1 MSHAPPK
8 DEQPEILDEVESSR
22 APLLDHL
29 IELRSRLIKMLLVLA
44 LATIGAFF
52 FADQIYNL
60 LVAPFATV
68 AEDIR
73 GSKLE
78 FIFTAPMEFFFAKL
92 KLALFAG
99 VFLAFPV
106 MAWQVYAFVAPGL
119 YKSERGAFWPYL
131 VFAPILF
138 SLGAAFVYFI
148 MLPMLARFT
157 VSMEQVDAAQTTI
170 RMMPR
175 VGDYLS
181 LVMALMLAFGIS
193 FQLPVILTLLGKIG
207 LVSSEG
213 LGKGRK
219 YAIVGIL
226 AFAAVFTPPDAIS
239 QLLLAVPVYLLYEI
253 SIFCVRMIERK
264 AEKAEKAEAAAA
276 AE

>member
-1 MSHAPPK
+1 MSQAPPK
-8 DEQPEILDEVESSR
+8 DEQPEILDDEVESSR

-29 IELRSRLIKMLLVLA
+29 IELRGRLIKMLLA
-44 LATIGAFF
+44 LGVATIGAFF
-52 FADQIYNL
+52 FADLIYNL
-60 LVAPFATV
+60 LVAPFASV
-68 AEDIR
+68 AEDVR

-106 MAWQVYAFVAPGL
+106 IAWQIYAFVAPGL

-157 VSMEQVDAAQTTI
+157 ISMEQVDAAQTTI
-170 RMMPR
+170 KMMPR

-207 LVSSEG
+207 LVSSSG

-226 AFAAVFTPPDAIS
+226 AFAALFTPPDAIS
-239 QLLLAVPVYLLYEI
+239 QLLLAAPVYLLYEI
-253 SIFCVRMIERK
+253 SIFCVRMIERN
-264 AEKAEKAEAAAA
+264 AEKAEAAAA

>member
-1 MSHAPPK
+1 MSHAPPA
-8 DEQPEILDEVESSR
+8 DEQPEIIDDEVESSR

-29 IELRSRLIKMLLVLA
+29 IELRGRLIKMLLALA
-44 LATIGAFF
+44 VATIGCFF
-52 FADQIYNL
+52 IADHIYNL

-92 KLALFAG
+92 KLSLFAG
-99 VFLAFPV
+99 VFVAFPFL
-106 MAWQVYAFVAPGL
+106 AWQVYAFVAPGL

-131 VFAPILF
+131 VFAPMLF
-138 SLGAAFVYFI
+138 ALGAAFVYFI

-157 VSMEQVDAAQTTI
+157 VSMEQVETAATTI
-170 RMMPR
+170 KMMPK
-175 VGDYLS
+175 VGDYLA

-193 FQLPVILTLLGKIG
+193 FQLPVVLSLLGRIG
-207 LVSSEG
+207 IVSSSG
-213 LGKGRK
+213 LAKGRR
-219 YAIVGIL
+219 YALVGIL

-239 QLLLAVPVYLLYEI
+239 QILLAIPVYMLYEI
-253 SIFCVRMIERK
+253 SIFCVKLIERK
-264 AEKAEKAEAAAA
+264 AEKAEAATA

>member
-8 DEQPEILDEVESSR
+8 DEQPEILDDEVESSR
-22 APLLDHL
+22 APLLSHL
-29 IELRSRLIKMLLVLA
+29 VELRGRLIKSLLA
-44 LATIGAFF
+44 LGAATILAFF
-52 FADQIYNL
+52 FADDIYNL
-60 LVAPFATV
+60 LVAPFASM

-99 VFLAFPV
+99 VFIAFPV
-106 MAWQVYAFVAPGL
+106 IAWQVYAFVAPGL
-119 YKSERGAFWPYL
+119 YKTERGAFWPYL
-131 VFAPILF
+131 VFAPVLF

-157 VSMEQVDAAQTTI
+157 ISMEQVDAAQTTI

-175 VGDYLS
+175 VSDYLS

-193 FQLPVILTLLGKIG
+193 FQLPVILTLLARIG
-207 LVSSEG
+207 IVSSEG

-239 QLLLAVPVYLLYEI
+239 QLMLAIPVYLLYEI
-253 SIFCVRMIERK
+253 SIFCVRMIEK
-264 AEKAEKAEAAAA
+264 KVQKAEAAAA

>member
-1 MSHAPPK
+1 MNQLPPK
-8 DEQPEILDEVESSR
+8 DEQPEILDDEVESSR
-22 APLLDHL
+22 APLLTHL
-29 IELRSRLIKMLLVLA
+29 IELRGRLIKILLA
-44 LATIGAFF
+44 LGTATIFAFF

-60 LVAPFATV
+60 LVAPFASM
-68 AEDIR
+68 AEDVR

-106 MAWQVYAFVAPGL
+106 IAWQVYAFVAPGL
-119 YKSERGAFWPYL
+119 YKNERGAFWPYL
-131 VFAPILF
+131 VFAPLLF

-157 VSMEQVDAAQTTI
+157 ISMEQVDAAQTTI
-170 RMMPR
+170 KMMPR
-175 VGDYLS
+175 VSDYLA
-181 LVMALMLAFGIS
+181 LVMSLMLAFGIS
-193 FQLPVILTLLGKIG
+193 FQLPVILTLLAKIG
-207 LVSSEG
+207 IVTSEG

-239 QLLLAVPVYLLYEI
+239 QLLLAVPVYCLYEI
-253 SIFCVRMIERK
+253 SIFCVRLIEKK
-264 AEKAEKAEAAAA
+264 AEKEEAATA

>member
-8 DEQPEILDEVESSR
+8 DEQPEILDDEVESSR
-22 APLLDHL
+22 APLLSHL
-29 IELRSRLIKMLLVLA
+29 VELRGRLIKSLLA
-44 LATIGAFF
+44 LGAATILAFF

-60 LVAPFATV
+60 LVAPFASM

-99 VFLAFPV
+99 VFIAFPV
-106 MAWQVYAFVAPGL
+106 IAWQVYAFVAPGL
-119 YKSERGAFWPYL
+119 YKTERGAFWPYL
-131 VFAPILF
+131 VFAPVLF
-138 SLGAAFVYFI
+138 SLGAVFVYFI

-157 VSMEQVDAAQTTI
+157 ISMEQVDAAQTTI

-175 VGDYLS
+175 VSDYLS

-193 FQLPVILTLLGKIG
+193 FQLPVILTLLARIG
-207 LVSSEG
+207 IVSSDG

-239 QLLLAVPVYLLYEI
+239 QLMLAIPVYLLYEI
-253 SIFCVRMIERK
+253 SIFCVRMIEK
-264 AEKAEKAEAAAA
+264 KVEKAEAAAA

>member
-1 MSHAPPK
+1 MSHTPPK
-8 DEQPEILDEVESSR
+8 DEQPEILDDEVESSR

-29 IELRSRLIKMLLVLA
+29 IELRGRLIKMLLGLA
-44 LATIGAFF
+44 VATIAAFF

-60 LVAPFATV
+60 LVAPFASV
-68 AEDIR
+68 AEDVR

-106 MAWQVYAFVAPGL
+106 IAWQIYAFVAPGL
-119 YKSERGAFWPYL
+119 YKSERGAFWPFL

-170 RMMPR
+170 TMMPR

-207 LVSSEG
+207 LVTSSG

-239 QLLLAVPVYLLYEI
+239 QLLLAIPVYLLYEI

-264 AEKAEKAEAAAA
+264 AEKAEAAAA